1 MKRSI
6 VFIGIL
12 ACSFAGTVNAQSSP
26 VQVGIE
32 TGAVIASIVGDGDE
46 NTDSHKAPY
55 AGVSLVVHKPGARFG
70 FQTGL
75 LLVPKGSTSKDVDF
89 NANLDLN
96 YVEIPLLL
104 RVAFPMQGSKVVPAL
119 LLGGSIGIKSSCNI
133 SFESASGSAKSGCE
147 DVQEGKVGL
156 KVKTIDFG
164 VSGGVE
170 VAIPVG
176 TRFFIAPTVR
186 YTRGKIDIPDSPDK
200 QKAKNTAFQL
210 GASFRIQM

>member
-6 VFIGIL
+6 VFTGML
-12 ACSFAGTVNAQSSP
+12 MCTVGANVTAQSSP
-26 VQVGIE
+26 VQVGVDF
-32 TGAVIASIVGDGDE
+32 GAVIASVVGDGDE

-55 AGVSLVVHKPGARFG
+55 AGASLVVHKTGARFG

-75 LLVPKGSTSKDVDF
+75 YLVPKGSTSKDTDF
-89 NANLDLN
+89 SAKLSLN

-104 RVAFPMQGSKVVPAL
+104 RVAFPLQGSKVVPAL
-119 LLGGSIGIKSSCNI
+119 LLGGSVGIKTSCNATFEAGVVSTKLDCEDS
-133 SFESASGSAKSGCE
+133 SFEG
-147 DVQEGKVGL
+147 DL

-176 TRFFIAPTVR
+176 TRFFLAPTVR
-186 YTRGKIDIPDSPDK
+186 YTRGLIDIADTSDK
-200 QKAKNTAFQL
+200 QHAKNTAFQI
-210 GASFRIQM
+210 GAMFRIQM